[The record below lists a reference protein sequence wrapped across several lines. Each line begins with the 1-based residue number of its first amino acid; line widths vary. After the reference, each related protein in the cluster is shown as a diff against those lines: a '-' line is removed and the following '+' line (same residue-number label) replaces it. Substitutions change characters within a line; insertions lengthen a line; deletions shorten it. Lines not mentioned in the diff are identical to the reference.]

1 MENLSYVEKNL
12 REVKEEIRKV
22 AEKAGVKE
30 PTLIAVTKSATD
42 EEVLELARLG
52 VRAIGENRSSLFC
65 ARYELLHNEYPDMQF
80 NFIGH
85 LQTNKVKYIADKV
98 SAIHSLGRQEL
109 AKEINR
115 QAEKRGIKI
124 PVLIEVNSGKEE
136 AKSGVMPEDAI
147 EFFENLSQF
156 EHISLVGVMTMAP
169 DFDNEEEYRPYF
181 RLTREIFD
189 TIKARGG
196 FDTESPILSMGM
208 SDSYR
213 VAIEEGSTAV
223 RIGRRLFL
231 KQYK

>member
-1 MENLSYVEKNL
+1 MNNLSYVEKNL
-12 REVKEEIRKV
+12 REVKTEISRV
-22 AEKAGVKE
+22 AQAKGVDE

-65 ARYELLHNEYPDMQF
+65 ARYELLHDAYPDMQF

-98 SAIHSLGRQEL
+98 TAIHSLGRLEL

-115 QAEKRGIKI
+115 QAEKRAIKI

-147 EFFENLSQF
+147 GFFESLAQF
-156 EHISLVGVMTMAP
+156 PCISLVGVMTMAP
-169 DFDNEEEYRPYF
+169 DCEREEDYRPYF
-181 RLTREIFD
+181 RLTYEIFD
-189 TIKARGG
+189 EIRRRGG
-196 FDTESPILSMGM
+196 FDTDKPILSMGM

-223 RIGRRLFL
+223 RVGRRLFL
-231 KQYK
+231 K

>member
-1 MENLSYVEKNL
+1 MNNLSYVEKNL
-12 REVKEEIRKV
+12 REVKEEISRAAQKS
-22 AEKAGVKE
+22 GVDE

-65 ARYELLHNEYPDMQF
+65 ARYELLHDAYPDMQF

-98 SAIHSLGRQEL
+98 TAIHSLGRIEL

-147 EFFENLSQF
+147 GFFESLSQF
-156 EHISLVGVMTMAP
+156 PSLSLVGVMTMAP
-169 DFDNEEEYRPYF
+169 DCETEEEYRPYF
-181 RLTREIFD
+181 RLTYGIFD
-189 TIKARGG
+189 EIRRRGG
-196 FDTESPILSMGM
+196 FETDKPILSMGM

-223 RIGRRLFL
+223 RVGRRLFL
-231 KQYK
+231 K